1 MPITNLSKINT
12 WEDLAWMD
20 IIFLSPLPLL
30 LPPVSIVLS
39 LKRLVYG
46 DVAITLNVNAGLS
59 AVPCMCVCDSNG
71 AKAQSHS
78 PSSQVGKQLS
88 GLWLLAASSWCCVF
102 WKCRAINPQ
111 VISVL
116 CTYPSAVLLME
127 LFFFSLRVAGI
138 TCAFHLTVSKSFYF
152 IIYFVTKTEIH
163 FIYSSGRSQLKKLC
177 LSFCFYHQILTLT
190 ERHFFER
197 T

>member
-1 MPITNLSKINT
+1 MATPITNLSKINT

-30 LPPVSIVLS
+30 LPPLSIALS

-46 DVAITLNVNAGLS
+46 DVAITLNVNTGLS
-59 AVPCMCVCDSNG
+59 AVPCMYVYVILMEQRLSHTLRAARWENSSLVCDYWQNR
-71 AKAQSHS
+71 
-78 PSSQVGKQLS
+78 P
-88 GLWLLAASSWCCVF
+88 ASSWCSVF

-116 CTYPSAVLLME
+116 CTYPSAVLLMD
-127 LFFFSLRVAGI
+127 LFFFSLRVARI
-138 TCAFHLTVSKSFYF
+138 TCAFHLAVLKSLYF

-163 FIYSSGRSQLKKLC
+163 FIYSSVRSQLKKKLY
-177 LSFCFYHQILTLT
+177 LSFCV
-190 ERHFFER
+190 
-197 T
+197 

>member
-30 LPPVSIVLS
+30 LPPLSIVLS

-46 DVAITLNVNAGLS
+46 DVTITLNVNAGLS

-88 GLWLLAASSWCCVF
+88 GLWLLAEQTSLF
-102 WKCRAINPQ
+102 LM
-111 VISVL
+111 L
-116 CTYPSAVLLME
+116 CFLKVQGYQPTSHLCAVYLSICSLVDGPV
-127 LFFFSLRVAGI
+127 FFSLRVARI
-138 TCAFHLTVSKSFYF
+138 TCAFHLAVSKSFYF
-152 IIYFVTKTEIH
+152 IIYFDSKTEIH

-177 LSFCFYHQILTLT
+177 LSFCFYHQI
-190 ERHFFER
+190 
-197 T
+197 